1 MIMKDKRLFYISRPG
16 RIRQQILPLLVWMA
30 AVAGVAMLLYHGS
43 QRFEVVGIAQTEARQ
58 VSVNCTGRLKT
69 LSVQL
74 FDSVAKDQN
83 LAIIDTVLDNENIQ
97 AELAVVSAEIERL
110 KAELATTED
119 SAKSE
124 ATSIETD
131 RMTAQRRFTVDVEN
145 ARLQILQLKT
155 VIEADRLAMKNII
168 IDKKIAAVRSITD
181 TNETAYYGLKKIDGE
196 YNLLAGKIKDNERL
210 LAQAEQDLKEAT
222 NRSEQFDQNQPFHP
236 SVDNSLNVIR
246 KAIKVQEQR
255 VEQLHVKG
263 VPIILKSPI
272 AGVVSMIAVRPGET
286 VLPGSTIMTIAEN
299 KPVEVLAY
307 AREDQINDIKEGSTV
322 ELIKQTPPAQ
332 IARTQVFYVGPV
344 VEQMPVRLW
353 RTPNLPQW
361 GRPFLV
367 RVPSDMKLRPGEMV
381 GVKTL

>member
-1 MIMKDKRLFYISRPG
+1 MKNKRLFYISRPG
-16 RIRQQILPLLVWMA
+16 RIRRQILPLLVWIA
-30 AVAGVAMLLYHGS
+30 AVAGVVVLFYRGT
-43 QRFEVVGIAQTEARQ
+43 QKFEVVGIAQTEARQ

-74 FDSVAKDQN
+74 FDNVAKDQN

-119 SAKSE
+119 KAKLE
-124 ATSIETD
+124 ATSIESD

-145 ARLQILQLKT
+145 ARLRILQLKT
-155 VIEADRLAMKNII
+155 VIEADRLAMENIA
-168 IDKKIAAVRSITD
+168 IDKKIATVRSITD
-181 TNETAYYGLKKIDGE
+181 INETTYYEQKKIDGE
-196 YNLLAGKIKDNERL
+196 YKRLAGKIKDNEQL
-210 LAQAEQDLKEAT
+210 LAQAQQGLNEAA

-255 VEQLHVKG
+255 VEQLLVKG
-263 VPIILKSPI
+263 VPIILKAPI
-272 AGVVSMIAVRPGET
+272 AGVVSTIAVKPGET
-286 VLPGSTIMTIAEN
+286 VLPGSTILTIAEN
-299 KPVEVLAY
+299 KPLEVLAY
-307 AREDQINDIKEGSTV
+307 AREDQINEIKEGTMV

-344 VEQMPVRLW
+344 VEQVPTRLW
-353 RTPNLPQW
+353 MNPNVPQW
-361 GRPFLV
+361 GRPFLI
-367 RVPSDMKLRPGEMV
+367 RVPSDMKLRPGETV

>member
-1 MIMKDKRLFYISRPG
+1 MIMKDTRLFCISRPG

-30 AVAGVAMLLYHGS
+30 AVAGAAMLFYHGS

-74 FDSVAKDQN
+74 FDKVAKDQN
-83 LAIIDTVLDNENIQ
+83 LAIIDTVLDNENIH

-124 ATSIETD
+124 ATSIESD
-131 RMTAQRRFTVDVEN
+131 RMAAKRRFAVDVEN

-155 VIEADRLAMKNII
+155 IIETGRLAMKNILL
-168 IDKKIAAVRSITD
+168 DKKIAVVRSTTD
-181 TNETAYYGLKKIDGE
+181 INETVYYEQKKIDGE

-210 LAQAEQDLKEAT
+210 LAQAEQDLNEAT

-263 VPIILKSPI
+263 VPVVLKSPI
-272 AGVVSMIAVRPGET
+272 AGVVSTIAVRPGET
-286 VLPGSTIMTIAEN
+286 VLPGSTIMTIAED

-307 AREDQINDIKEGSTV
+307 AREDQINEIREGTTV

-344 VEQMPVRLW
+344 VEQMPMRLW
-353 RTPNLPQW
+353 RNPNLPQW

-367 RVPSDMKLRPGEMV
+367 RVPSDMKLRPGETV

>member
-1 MIMKDKRLFYISRPG
+1 M
-16 RIRQQILPLLVWMA
+16 
-30 AVAGVAMLLYHGS
+30 
-43 QRFEVVGIAQTEARQ
+43 
-58 VSVNCTGRLKT
+58 
-69 LSVQL
+69 
-74 FDSVAKDQN
+74 
-83 LAIIDTVLDNENIQ
+83 Q
-97 AELAVVSAEIERL
+97 AELAVGSAEIERL

-124 ATSIETD
+124 ATSIEND
-131 RMTAQRRFTVDVEN
+131 RMAAKRRFTVDVEN
-145 ARLQILQLKT
+145 TRLQILQLKT
-155 VIEADRLAMKNII
+155 IIEADRLAMKNTI

-196 YNLLAGKIKDNERL
+196 YNLLAGKIKDNEQL

-222 NRSEQFDQNQPFHP
+222 NRSEQFDQNQPFYP

-246 KAIKVQEQR
+246 MAIKVQEQR

-272 AGVVSMIAVRPGET
+272 AGVVSAIVVRPGET

-307 AREDQINDIKEGSTV
+307 VREDQINDIKEGSTV

-344 VEQMPVRLW
+344 VEQMPMRLW